1 MFTFESRILWAHS
14 SMNRDYLKLPK
25 SGFFC
30 GFFVCFCFFFS
41 CSMWTVSCDME
52 NLVHWPGIEPRPPS
66 WEHSLSHLVLVLGK
80 SQWNCLR
87 VIKDNK
93 FPKYLFCRIS
103 HAALFGKKKKWAIY
117 ACAETLRLAHPY
129 INNQWLDAAVGT
141 LKRSLLRQPEID
153 FPTTSAATHH
163 EALQWRFFWSR
174 AMTCNLKYHFI
185 STS

>member
-14 SMNRDYLKLPK
+14 SKNRDYLKLLK
-25 SGFFC
+25 CGVFLWFFC
-30 GFFVCFCFFFS
+30 LFLLFFFS
-41 CSMWTVSCDME
+41 CSMWTVGCDMGD
-52 NLVHWPGIEPRPPS
+52 LVHWPGIEPRPPS
-66 WEHSLSHLVLVLGK
+66 WEHSLGHLVLALGK

-93 FPKYLFCRIS
+93 CPKYLFCRTS
-103 HAALFGKKKKWAIY
+103 HGWGKKWAFY
-117 ACAETLRLAHPY
+117 PCAETLQLAHPY
-129 INNQWLDAAVGT
+129 INNQWLDSAVGT
-141 LKRSLLRQPEID
+141 LKRSLLRQPEIY

-163 EALQWRFFWSR
+163 EALRWRFFWSR